1 MNSRIKSTAFV
12 GLMAAMIAVIS
23 VWQIPLPFLTVPL
36 TFQTFAV
43 CLSGSALGR
52 WRGTLATTV
61 YVALGCIGLPVFAGF
76 QGGMGVILSPLGGF
90 IFGFLPFAF
99 LCGIGKEKKLYIRI
113 MLCLLGLLLCHLC
126 GILWYALIS
135 KVSIGAAFLAG
146 SLPFIIKDVF
156 FTVLAV
162 LLAQILEKRKII

>member
-1 MNSRIKSTAFV
+1 MNSKIKNIAFT
-12 GLMAAMIAVIS
+12 GLIAATICIIS

-43 CLSGSALGR
+43 CLSGSTLGR
-52 WRGTLATTV
+52 WRGTLAALV
-61 YVALGCIGLPVFAGF
+61 YIALGTVGLPVFAGF
-76 QGGMGVILSPLGGF
+76 QGGIGVVLSPLGGF
-90 IFGFLPFAF
+90 ILGFLPFAF
-99 LCGIGKEKKLYIRI
+99 LCGIGKGKKLYTRI

-162 LLAQILEKRKII
+162 LLARILEKRKII